1 MIIFISIQRQT
12 MKYFTSLIFS
22 LTIVLF
28 SGCISHPQSAQEFRV
43 AIPDAFMA
51 EVETITV
58 NRPFAEVAKT
68 FKKKA
73 PKCLDVKIKTVSQ
86 SSTSYQVLIAQ
97 YNPTVVIGAKKAELH
112 LQRHYESG
120 VMNVSQEPKDG
131 YYLLVVD
138 AIPISKNKT
147 KIVFYRP
154 SMGFDSLITA
164 IKGWAS
170 GDNLGCP
177 DLTQ

>member
-1 MIIFISIQRQT
+1 MKQIFLLVT
-12 MKYFTSLIFS
+12 YV
-22 LTIVLF
+22 LTAFFIT
-28 SGCISHPQSAQEFRV
+28 GCVKHPQTAQEFRV

-51 EVETITV
+51 EVETIEV
-58 NRPFAEVAKT
+58 NRPFDEVAKT

-73 PKCLDVKIKTVSQ
+73 PKCLDVRIKTVSQ

-97 YNPTVVIGAKKAELH
+97 YHPTVVVSPKKAELH

-120 VMNVSQEPKDG
+120 VMNVSEEPKNG

-138 AIPISKNKT
+138 AVPISKNKT
-147 KIVFYRP
+147 KIVLYRP
-154 SMGFDSLITA
+154 SIGFDSLITY

-170 GDNLGCP
+170 GKNLGCP

>member
-1 MIIFISIQRQT
+1 
-12 MKYFTSLIFS
+12 MKYS
-22 LTIVLF
+22 LTILSTLTILLF
-28 SGCISHPQSAQEFRV
+28 TGCVSHPKTAQEFRV

-51 EVETITV
+51 EVETIEV
-58 NRPFAEVAKT
+58 DRPFSEVAKT
-68 FKKKA
+68 FKQKA
-73 PKCLDVKIKTVSQ
+73 PKCLDVRIKTVSQ

-97 YNPTVVIGAKKAELH
+97 YHPTVVIGSKKAEIH

-120 VMNVSQEPKDG
+120 VMNVGEEPENG

-138 AIPISKNKT
+138 AIPISKSKT
-147 KIVFYRP
+147 KVVFYRP
-154 SMGFDSLITA
+154 SMGFDTLITA

-170 GDNLGCP
+170 GNNLGCP

>member
-1 MIIFISIQRQT
+1 MKPFLSIFTYILGALL
-12 MKYFTSLIFS
+12 FT
-22 LTIVLF
+22 
-28 SGCISHPQSAQEFRV
+28 GCISHPQSAQEFRV
-43 AIPDAFMA
+43 AIPNAFMA
-51 EVETITV
+51 EVETIEV
-58 NRPFAEVAKT
+58 NRPFSEVAKT

-73 PKCLDVKIKTVSQ
+73 PKCLDVRVKTVSQ

-97 YNPTVVIGAKKAELH
+97 YHPTVIVGPKKAEIH

-120 VMNVSQEPKDG
+120 VMNVSEEPKNG

-138 AIPISKNKT
+138 AIPVSKNKT
-147 KIVFYRP
+147 KVVFYRP
-154 SMGFDSLITA
+154 SMGFDSLITS

-170 GDNLGCP
+170 GKNLGCP